1 MICVCCYGNCAQRWC
16 KMCKMK
22 RVKVNKKLQHELD
35 VWMSC
40 LNKAYADDEVK
51 ELLNKKKR

>member
-1 MICVCCYGNCAQRWC
+1 
-16 KMCKMK
+16 MK